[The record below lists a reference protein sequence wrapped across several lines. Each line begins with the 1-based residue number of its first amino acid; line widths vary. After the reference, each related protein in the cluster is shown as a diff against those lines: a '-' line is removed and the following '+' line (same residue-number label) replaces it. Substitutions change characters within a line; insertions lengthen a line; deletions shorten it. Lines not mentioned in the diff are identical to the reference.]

1 MKFDVIIIGAG
12 AGGCFAAI
20 RIAELI
26 PGARICILESARKPL
41 SKVEI
46 SGGGRCNVTHACFDP
61 EELVQYYPRGSKE
74 LLGPFYHFQPADMIE
89 WLEGKGVRVKKEEDG
104 RMFPVSNSSMTI
116 INCFMSAIHRL
127 GIQLRLSTRATNWG
141 INPGSGN
148 WDVELFD
155 GSRISSKFL
164 LIATGSDQRTWETL
178 KSLGHNIIS
187 PVPSLF
193 TFNIR
198 DKQLTALPGISK
210 SHVIVT
216 IPKYKL
222 ETSGPLLITHWGLS
236 GPAILK
242 LSAWGARVL
251 YDCNYV
257 FDVVV
262 NWTANDEVQDTIDW
276 VRALSRNQ
284 GKKQVNNVVVEHIPS
299 RLWKYL
305 CTRAGLGET
314 MTCAEMSNK
323 HIDAL
328 VATLC
333 KDTYRVTGKSTFKE
347 EFVTA
352 GGLDLKQIDMRR
364 FESKIVPHLFFA
376 GEVLNIDALTGGFNF
391 QAAWTGGE
399 IAAEAIADKLKPRSK
414 EQGARSGE

>member
-1 MKFDVIIIGAG
+1 MKFDVIIIGGG

-20 RIAELI
+20 RIAELF
-26 PGARICILESARKPL
+26 PGASICILESARKPL

-61 EELVQYYPRGSKE
+61 EELINYYPRGSKE
-74 LLGPFYHFQPADMIE
+74 LLGPFYHFQPSDMIE
-89 WLEGKGVRVKKEEDG
+89 WLKGKGVRVKQEEDG
-104 RMFPVSNSSMTI
+104 RMFPESDSSMTI
-116 INCFMSAIHRL
+116 INCFMTAIHKQ
-127 GIQLRLSTRATNWG
+127 GIQLRLSTRATQWG
-141 INPGSGN
+141 FSPEKGT

-155 GSRISSKFL
+155 GTRLASTYL

-178 KSLGHNIIS
+178 KSIGHNIIS

-193 TFNIR
+193 TFNIK
-198 DKQLTALPGISK
+198 DKNLTALPGISK
-210 SHVIVT
+210 SNVIVS
-216 IPKYKL
+216 IPKFKL
-222 ETSGPLLITHWGLS
+222 ESTGPLLITHWGLS

-262 NWTANDEVQDTIDW
+262 NWTGNDEVQDTLNW
-276 VRALSRNQ
+276 VKAMSRNQ
-284 GKKQVNNVVVEHIPS
+284 GKKQVNNVVVDNIPS

-305 CTRAGLGET
+305 CTRAGLEET

-323 HIDAL
+323 HIDSL
-328 VATLC
+328 VTALC
-333 KDTYRVTGKSTFKE
+333 KDSYRVSGKSTFKD

-364 FESKIVPHLFFA
+364 FESKIAPGLFFA

-391 QAAWTGGE
+391 QAAWTGAE
-399 IAAEAIADKLKPRSK
+399 IAAEAIAEKLKVFS
-414 EQGARSGE
+414 